1 MCDSG
6 ISRDARSWPCQY
18 AAVLWRLSDCRGPLC
33 MRAVPVL
40 FAGKELLLSLPL
52 PAFSQSHR
60 LSLCLCGRTHSLWEV
75 PSASTV
81 ALMLTF
87 YHLLLSGDRGFLE
100 WPQRSPSI
108 LVKDAREDLP
118 PAGVKMDAAEALVR
132 AQQWLRCANM
142 EDVCCLLPDRGP
154 TAACL
159 RRRGWVPNPAN
170 SNVHGRAKSRAGG
183 LAGNMA
189 AGSRT
194 HAHKKPFASPFY
206 WAGFIVV
213 GDG

>member
-1 MCDSG
+1 M
-6 ISRDARSWPCQY
+6 
-18 AAVLWRLSDCRGPLC
+18 AV
-33 MRAVPVL
+33 
-40 FAGKELLLSLPL
+40 
-52 PAFSQSHR
+52 
-60 LSLCLCGRTHSLWEV
+60 HSLWEV

-81 ALMLTF
+81 AFMLTF

-159 RRRGWVPNPAN
+159 RSRGWVPNPAN
-170 SNVHGRAKSRAGG
+170 SNVHGGAKSRAGG

-189 AGSRT
+189 AGSRAHT
-194 HAHKKPFASPFY
+194 HKKPFASPFY

>member
-1 MCDSG
+1 
-6 ISRDARSWPCQY
+6 
-18 AAVLWRLSDCRGPLC
+18 
-33 MRAVPVL
+33 MRARGHVSMQQCSGGFPTA
-40 FAGKELLLSLPL
+40 AGLC
-52 PAFSQSHR
+52 ACG
-60 LSLCLCGRTHSLWEV
+60 LSLCCLLVRLSYSRSRSPPSLSLTVCLFVCVAVHSLWEV

-159 RRRGWVPNPAN
+159 RSRGWVPNPAN
-170 SNVHGRAKSRAGG
+170 SNVHGGAKSRAGG